1 MTTPLSSILRS
12 AAVGLLASITPTLH
26 TLCKYLIRRRAPTG
40 AASAVID
47 WYEMT
52 ATLNQGAPLY
62 TAYLNQTMAQ
72 HVAGGAILP
81 NGTGIVVFG
90 TG

>member
-1 MTTPLSSILRS
+1 M
-12 AAVGLLASITPTLH
+12 
-26 TLCKYLIRRRAPTG
+26 
-40 AASAVID
+40 ID